1 MEQNC
6 DRGRNAVDQ
15 ADLANLYLLWDIGFF
30 PWGDLC
36 CTARTL
42 RCFDE
47 LSRRRSCFD
56 AVILAKALP
65 QPFGHHRFEHR
76 TVWLQ
81 RSSSHT
87 KHLRRLLSEIAHR
100 GFRRVTFFKKPFDC
114 CVKFRLE
121 G

>member
-47 LSRRRSCFD
+47 FSRRSSFFD
-56 AVILAKALP
+56 EFLRCNALRE
-65 QPFGHHRFEHR
+65 PFGYHSLEHRF
-76 TVWLQ
+76 VFFQ
-81 RSSSHT
+81 RSRTHSQ
-87 KHLRRLLSEIAHR
+87 L
-100 GFRRVTFFKKPFDC
+100 FRR
-114 CVKFRLE
+114 FRSE
-121 G
+121 TT